1 MISGSKDYNRE
12 ELRQAFE
19 SVRKFSIELCEPLEI
34 EDYVVQSMPDV
45 SPARW
50 HLAHVTWFF
59 EVFVLAEAHKD
70 YKYFNEVY
78 NYLFNSYYV
87 QAGDRFYRPHR
98 GLLTRPTVKEVLEY
112 RTEIDKRMLDFL
124 IQLMKNY
131 SIGLLSLLI

>member
-1 MISGSKDYNRE
+1 MISVSKNYNRE

-50 HLAHVTWFF
+50 RLSHVTWFF
-59 EVFVLAEAHKD
+59 EVFVLAEALPG
-70 YKYFNEVY
+70 YKFYNEIY

-98 GLLTRPTVKEVLEY
+98 GLLTRPTVKEVIEY
-112 RTEIDKRMLDFL
+112 RNETDKRMIDFL
-124 IQLMKNY
+124 IRPLK
-131 SIGLLSLLI
+131 SCSTGLPCLLI